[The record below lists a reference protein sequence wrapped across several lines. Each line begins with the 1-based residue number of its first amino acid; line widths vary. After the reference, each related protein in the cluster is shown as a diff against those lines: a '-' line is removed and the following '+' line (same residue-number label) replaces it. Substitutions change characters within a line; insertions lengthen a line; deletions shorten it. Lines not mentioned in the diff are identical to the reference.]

1 MGTKAQDWGPWGASW
16 GCRMQRGDG
25 GCGMWVQAGGAGY
38 RCRVRDAD
46 QGTELGSR
54 AAGWGCSTQ
63 PGAVGSGVVMAQGCA
78 MAQGCVYGTWAGVQ
92 CPPTSPTPPLPA
104 HSARSFPGPSLAS
117 CQGVSMGN
125 PVPIPVPA
133 AQSLPCPM
141 PAALG
146 DPTPAPGRGMATRHR
161 CGCTSLRCHT
171 DSTTAQHG
179 THFGTWARS
188 APQPQA
194 GGAPHCP
201 PIATSA
207 VTGGHVLLGD
217 IWGHL
222 GTPCAP
228 PTLHPQ
234 CPQRPLDAAPPK

>member
-1 MGTKAQDWGPWGASW
+1 MGASRGCRIQVQGAGRRPRHRTGEQGCRLGVRHTTWGCGLWGGDGTGLCDGTRLCVRDVGWGA
-16 GCRMQRGDG
+16 
-25 GCGMWVQAGGAGY
+25 V
-38 RCRVRDAD
+38 
-46 QGTELGSR
+46 
-54 AAGWGCSTQ
+54 
-63 PGAVGSGVVMAQGCA
+63 
-78 MAQGCVYGTWAGVQ
+78 
-92 CPPTSPTPPLPA
+92 PPPPTPPLPA

-146 DPTPAPGRGMATRHR
+146 DPTPAPGPGMATRHR

-179 THFGTWARS
+179 THFGTRARS